1 MAEKE
6 EERLTKSQ
14 RGVHEV
20 LSHYGFY
27 QSGSDKFRQMM
38 LDTADYVEV
47 ERGQPVMRSGEACDV
62 VLFVGDGRVR
72 VFIEGESGRVANLY
86 HVHSGECCPI
96 NIGASLTGVHACAS
110 GVADS
115 CVKAAAVPATR
126 FDALRAESDELRD
139 WIFDA
144 TACRYGEV
152 VSLLRDV
159 ITLTVDQRLAEYL
172 LKRLAGDEPNGSM
185 LNITHANLAMDIGTA
200 REVINRRLKILQSTG
215 VVKLGRG
222 TITITDQTVLAS
234 IRDGGD

>member
-1 MAEKE
+1 MADTDK
-6 EERLTKSQ
+6 ERLSGSNL
-14 RGVHEV
+14 GVHEV

-27 QSGSDKFRQMM
+27 SSASDRFRQMM
-38 LDTADYVEV
+38 RDIADYIEV
-47 ERGQPVMRSGEACDV
+47 ERGQPLMRSGEACDV

-72 VFIEGESGRVANLY
+72 VFVEGESGRIANLY

-96 NIGASLTGVHACAS
+96 NIGASLMGVQACAS
-110 GVADS
+110 AVADS
-115 CVKAAAVPATR
+115 TVKAAAIPATR
-126 FDALRAESDELRD
+126 FDMLRAESSELRD

-152 VSLLRDV
+152 VSLLRNV

-172 LKRLAGDEPNGSM
+172 LRRSADDEHHRPT

-200 REVINRRLKILQSTG
+200 REVINRRLKALQSTDI
-215 VVKLGRG
+215 VALGRG
-222 TITITDQTVLAS
+222 TITVTDPAALES